1 MRLLVTGAGGMLGR
15 AVVEHCRELGDD
27 VLAYDH
33 QGLDISDE
41 DRVAETLK
49 NDQPDAVI
57 NCAAWTDVDGC
68 ETDTE
73 RAFAANARGPENL
86 AHASRKQSAVLVT
99 VSTDYVFDG
108 TREGF
113 YTQRDQP
120 NPQSVYG
127 ASKLEGERRA
137 QSAQA
142 RTIVVRTGFVFGPG
156 GNNFLSTVIERA
168 GRGETLKA
176 IHDSYGTPAYAP
188 DLARRLRELAQR
200 DLPGTYH
207 VVNSGDGV
215 SYEEF
220 ARAALDFAGYTATT
234 VEPVAVDSLKRPAAR
249 PRNSRLKCLLSEA
262 IGLTPLPLWSD
273 SLRSFAALH
282 SRQRSSRKELRILAF
297 RLASGH
303 GSAIILQPNDGPE
316 FEV

>member
-1 MRLLVTGAGGMLGR
+1 MLGR
-15 AVVEHCRELGDD
+15 VVVEHCRELGDE
-27 VLAYDH
+27 VLAYDR
-33 QGLDISDE
+33 QALDISDQ
-41 DRVAETLK
+41 DRVTETFKK
-49 NDQPDAVI
+49 NQPDAVI

-68 ETDTE
+68 EKDTE

-86 AHASRKQSAVLVT
+86 ARASREQDAVLVT

-108 TREGF
+108 AKEGF

-127 ASKLEGERRA
+127 AAKLEGERRA
-137 QSAQA
+137 QSAHA

-176 IHDSYGTPAYAP
+176 IHDSYGTPTYAL

-234 VEPVAVDSLKRPAAR
+234 VEPVAEDSLKRPATR

-262 IGLTPLPLWSD
+262 IGLTPLSLWSD

-282 SRQRSSRKELRILAF
+282 SHR
-297 RLASGH
+297 
-303 GSAIILQPNDGPE
+303 
-316 FEV
+316 EVAAKN